1 MASVTQRIPHYLG
14 GVSKQ
19 SDVKKFPGQVR
30 ECINAYPEPTF
41 GLIKRPGFEFLHSLD
56 QTTGGTDFSG
66 TALDNAKWFYINR
79 DDDETYIGCV
89 ISEAIHIWNGKAN
102 ESGEYVKATITYT
115 DTTFT
120 ITDSGAANSGNNGT
134 YEDVSVTGGSGSGMK
149 VTATVSGGEV
159 TVLAATTEGTGYKIG
174 DTITIAK
181 GDVGNTLRDPT
192 AEITAISSKAYL
204 DTTRDNYDV
213 LTVQDTT
220 YITNKTKVT
229 TVKPAP
235 TTNSLSKKG
244 TIRIRGVDYSSEFSV
259 TITETG
265 GSDQTYTFTT
275 RDVDNFTGESD
286 PGSVKLSTDV
296 ILDALETGINALSLD
311 SSFTVTKLKA
321 TLELSSDV
329 AFTMTCKGGPGNEL
343 LTCFQDQVEDLS
355 KLPEESVDGR
365 HVKIINTKSDQDTY
379 YAKFVAESGSSG
391 SGHWEETVA
400 QDVSKGFHA
409 NTMPHELFNDD
420 TNVFTFKPITWS
432 ERLVGDDETNEHPSF
447 KDNTI
452 QQVFFH
458 NNRLGFL
465 TSDNVS
471 MSQSGQFKNFYHES
485 ARALTAADPVDL
497 NCSAVRPAVLHGV
510 LPTTQGLILFSEKSQ
525 YIMYSD
531 NGVLTPRTTV
541 IRGIS
546 NYEIDNKIAPID
558 NGTTLAFLSKT
569 PGYSRVFS
577 METQGQENNPNILD
591 IAKTVAEYIPDT
603 ITSMVASP
611 QNELIA
617 LYGESMSDVYFYRT
631 YHDGKE
637 LVLQAW
643 FKWTFP
649 GNVLHINVDN
659 DSMWAVVKAVNSDS
673 TKNRYHLIKTSL
685 TQTPENPILTTNDGH
700 SINPY
705 MDMYATATN
714 GKLTDIVTFTH
725 DAATETARTPGTY
738 TPAAHAKGASFQV
751 VVADAGSGVGGA
763 VTITLTAG
771 GRGYAVGDE
780 ITLLAADTGWSG
792 GDDIKITVA
801 SISEKKVV
809 YDSTGDY
816 SKCYIPYVDI
826 PNATPVLI
834 LKGDASAGELAGYTL
849 SPERDSDSDGDFFK
863 VAEKDWTATGENLVD
878 KVVVGYKYAYDV
890 TLPKTY
896 YQMAENTYDYTSIL
910 TIARMKFSVGLSSVV
925 GFKVKR
931 RGRNTPYHEWTGV
944 GTTFSSTLVADGT
957 GAGPEGDH
965 TVKDVETTTSGS
977 GTGMTVDVTMSD
989 GKATAVTVNTEG
1001 TGYANSDTIT
1011 IAKGDIGDTTDD
1023 VTATIAKVGQTAFPF
1038 NFDYTDVN
1046 DLKVKVNGV
1055 ETTAYTIADKVLTMT
1070 SIPPDGH
1077 KVLLYTD
1084 TWYDIQTVKDANEYL
1099 ADDVPLA
1106 EQSLF
1111 TLPIHDKTDNFSVR
1125 VFSDSPF
1132 PISLTSM
1139 MWEGNY
1145 SPRYYRR
1152 T

>member
-19 SDVKKFPGQVR
+19 SDIKKFPGQVR

-56 QTTGGTDFSG
+56 QTTNGTDFSG
-66 TALDNAKWFYINR
+66 TDLDNAKWFYINR
-79 DDDETYIGCV
+79 DDDETYIGCI
-89 ISEAIHIWNGKAN
+89 ISGAIHIWNGKVDG
-102 ESGEYVKATITYT
+102 SGNYVKCTVNT
-115 DTTFT
+115 
-120 ITDSGAANSGNNGT
+120 SENGN
-134 YEDVSVTGGSGSGMK
+134 
-149 VTATVSGGEV
+149 A
-159 TVLAATTEGTGYKIG
+159 GY
-174 DTITIAK
+174 
-181 GDVGNTLRDPT
+181 DPLD
-192 AEITAISSKAYL
+192 YL
-204 DTTRDNYDV
+204 DTTRDNYEV

-220 YITNKTKVT
+220 YITNKTK
-229 TVKPAP
+229 TVAVKAAPA
-235 TTNSLSKKG
+235 TNNLSKKG
-244 TIRIRGVDYSSEFSV
+244 TIRIKGVDYSSKYSV
-259 TITETG
+259 TIKESG
-265 GSDQTYTFTT
+265 GSNQTYTLTT
-275 RDVDNFTGESD
+275 RDVDSYTSASD
-286 PGSVKLSTDV
+286 PGSEKLSTDI
-296 ILDALETGINALSLD
+296 ILTALETGINALTLD
-311 SSFTVTKLKA
+311 SSFTVTRLKA
-321 TLELSSDV
+321 TIELSSNV
-329 AFTMTCKGGPGNEL
+329 AFTLECQGGASNEL
-343 LTCFQDQVEDLS
+343 LTCFQDQVEDLA
-355 KLPEESVDGR
+355 KLPEECSDGR
-365 HVKIINTKSDQDTY
+365 VVKIINTKSDQDTY
-379 YAKFVAESGSSG
+379 YAKFFAETGTTG
-391 SGHWEETVA
+391 AGYWEETIA
-400 QDVSKGFHA
+400 QDVSTGLDDK
-409 NTMPHELFNDD
+409 TMPHELQN
-420 TNVFTFKPITWS
+420 TAVNVFNFQPIAYTD
-432 ERLVGDDETNEHPSF
+432 RLVGDDTTNEHPSF

-485 ARALTAADPVDL
+485 ARALTTADPVDL

-525 YIMYSD
+525 YIMYAD

-546 NYEIDNKIAPID
+546 NYEIDNKIAPVD
-558 NGTTLAFLSKT
+558 NGSTLTFLSKT

-617 LYGESMSDVYFYRT
+617 LHGETLSDVFFYRT
-631 YHDGKE
+631 YYDGKE

-649 GNVLHINVDN
+649 GNVLHLTVDN
-659 DSMWAVVKAVNSDS
+659 DTMWAVVKYVDASSSN
-673 TKNRYHLIKTSL
+673 NRYHLIKTSL
-685 TQTPENPILTTNDGH
+685 TQTPENPILTTNDGA

-705 MDMYATATN
+705 MDMYATASS
-714 GKLTDIVTFTH
+714 VTY
-725 DAATETARTPGTY
+725 D
-738 TPAAHAKGASFQV
+738 
-751 VVADAGSGVGGA
+751 
-763 VTITLTAG
+763 TAG
-771 GRGYAVGDE
+771 DF
-780 ITLLAADTGWSG
+780 
-792 GDDIKITVA
+792 
-801 SISEKKVV
+801 
-809 YDSTGDY
+809 
-816 SKCYIPYVDI
+816 SKCYLPYGDI
-826 PNATPVLI
+826 ANATPVLI
-834 LKGDASAGELAGYTL
+834 LKGDASAGEVAGFTL
-849 SPERDSDSDGDFFK
+849 SPDSAKDAVWQASTAYAVGDVVSNDGDKVYTCDTAGTSAGSGGPTGTGADITDGSARWDYTRTGSAYFK
-863 VAEKDWTATGENLVD
+863 VANKDWTVTGENVAS
-878 KVVVGYKYAYDV
+878 KVVVGYKYNYDV

-896 YQMAENTYDYTSIL
+896 YQIAENTYDYTSIL

-931 RGRNTPYHEWTGV
+931 RGRNTPNQEW
-944 GTTFSSTLVADGT
+944 DGD
-957 GAGPEGDH
+957 GS
-965 TVKDVETTTSGS
+965 ETNFT
-977 GTGMTVDVTMSD
+977 
-989 GKATAVTVNTEG
+989 
-1001 TGYANSDTIT
+1001 
-1011 IAKGDIGDTTDD
+1011 
-1023 VTATIAKVGQTAFPF
+1023 F

-1055 ETTAYTIADKVLTMT
+1055 ETTAYTIADKILTMT
-1070 SIPPDGH
+1070 GTVPADGY

>member
-19 SDVKKFPGQVR
+19 SDIKKFPGQVR

-89 ISEAIHIWNGKAN
+89 ISEAIHIWNGKVN

-120 ITDSGAANSGNNGT
+120 VTDSGAANSGNNGT

-220 YITNKTKVT
+220 YITNKTKVA

-296 ILDALETGINALSLD
+296 ILDSLETGINALSLD

-321 TLELSSDV
+321 TLELSSDK

-546 NYEIDNKIAPID
+546 NYEIDNKIAPVD

-603 ITSMVASP
+603 ITSLVASP
-611 QNELIA
+611 QNDLIA

-637 LVLQAW
+637 LVLQSW
-643 FKWTFP
+643 FKWTLP

-659 DSMWAVVKAVNSDS
+659 DSMWAVIKYVDASSSN
-673 TKNRYHLIKTSL
+673 NRYHLIKTSL

-705 MDMYATATN
+705 MDMYATASS
-714 GKLTDIVTFTH
+714 VTY
-725 DAATETARTPGTY
+725 D
-738 TPAAHAKGASFQV
+738 
-751 VVADAGSGVGGA
+751 
-763 VTITLTAG
+763 TAG
-771 GRGYAVGDE
+771 DF
-780 ITLLAADTGWSG
+780 
-792 GDDIKITVA
+792 
-801 SISEKKVV
+801 
-809 YDSTGDY
+809 
-816 SKCYIPYVDI
+816 SKCYLPYGDI
-826 PNATPVLI
+826 ANATPVII
-834 LKGDASAGELAGYTL
+834 LKGDASAGEVAGFTL
-849 SPERDSDSDGDFFK
+849 SPDSAKEAAWEASTAYAVGDIVSNDGDKVYTCDTAGTSAGSGGPTGTGDDITDGGARWDYTRTGSAYFK
-863 VAEKDWTATGENLVD
+863 VPEKDWTATGENVAS
-878 KVVVGYKYAYDV
+878 KVVVGYKYAYDI

-896 YQMAENTYDYTSIL
+896 YQIDENTYDYTSIL
-910 TIARMKFSVGLSSVV
+910 TIARMKFAVGLSSVV

-931 RGRNTPYHEWTGV
+931 RGRNTPYQEWTG
-944 GTTFSSTLVADGT
+944 DGS
-957 GAGPEGDH
+957 
-965 TVKDVETTTSGS
+965 ETNFT
-977 GTGMTVDVTMSD
+977 
-989 GKATAVTVNTEG
+989 
-1001 TGYANSDTIT
+1001 
-1011 IAKGDIGDTTDD
+1011 
-1023 VTATIAKVGQTAFPF
+1023 F

-1055 ETTAYTIADKVLTMT
+1055 ETTAYTITDKTLTMT
-1070 SIPPDGH
+1070 SAPADGH
-1077 KVLLYTD
+1077 NIILYTD

>member
-19 SDVKKFPGQVR
+19 SDIKKFPGQLR

-56 QTTGGTDFSG
+56 QTTNGTDFSG
-66 TALDNAKWFYINR
+66 TDLDNAKWFYINR

-89 ISEAIHIWNGKAN
+89 ISEAIHIWNGKKDP
-102 ESGEYVKATITYT
+102 SLGYVKATITYT
-115 DTTFT
+115 DTTFN
-120 ITDSGAANSGNNGT
+120 ITESGGSGSGTDDT
-134 YEDVSVTGGSGSGMK
+134 YEDVSVTTGGSGSGMK

-159 TVLAATTEGTGYKIG
+159 TAIAVTTEGTGYTID

-181 GDVGNTLRDPT
+181 ADVGNTTNDPT
-192 AEITAISSKAYL
+192 AEITAISSKVYL
-204 DTTRDNYDV
+204 DTTRDNYEV

-229 TVKPAP
+229 TVRAAP
-235 TTNSLSKKG
+235 PTNSLSKKG
-244 TIRIRGVDYSSEFSV
+244 TIRIKGIDYSANYKV
-259 TITETG
+259 TIKETG
-265 GSDQTYTFTT
+265 GSDQIYTFTT
-275 RDVDNFTGESD
+275 RDLDNFTDEAD
-286 PGSVKLSTDV
+286 PGTAGLSTDTV
-296 ILDALETGINALSLD
+296 LTALETGINGLTLD
-311 SSFTVTKLKA
+311 TSFTVTRLKA
-321 TLELSSDV
+321 TIELSSDV
-329 AFTMTCKGGPGNEL
+329 AFTLECQGGASNEL
-343 LTCFQDQVEDLS
+343 LTSFQDQVEDLA
-355 KLPEESVDGR
+355 KLPEESMNGR
-365 HVKIINTKSDQDTY
+365 HVKIINTKSDQDSY
-379 YAKFVAESGSSG
+379 YAKFVTESGSSG
-391 SGHWEETVA
+391 SGHWEETIA

-409 NTMPHELFNDD
+409 NTMPHELFNDS
-420 TNVFTFKPITWS
+420 TNVFTFRPITWS

-525 YIMYSD
+525 YIMYAD

-546 NYEIDNKIAPID
+546 NYEIDNKISPVD

-611 QNELIA
+611 QNDLIA

-659 DSMWAVVKAVNSDS
+659 DTMWAVVKAVNTDS

-685 TQTPENPILTTNDGH
+685 TQTPENPILTTKDGQ

-705 MDMYATATN
+705 MDMYAEPSSVTYDTA
-714 GKLTDIVTFTH
+714 
-725 DAATETARTPGTY
+725 
-738 TPAAHAKGASFQV
+738 
-751 VVADAGSGVGGA
+751 ADATRVYLPYIHIA
-763 VTITLTAG
+763 N
-771 GRGYAVGDE
+771 
-780 ITLLAADTGWSG
+780 
-792 GDDIKITVA
+792 A
-801 SISEKKVV
+801 S
-809 YDSTGDY
+809 
-816 SKCYIPYVDI
+816 
-826 PNATPVLI
+826 PVI
-834 LKGDASAGELAGYTL
+834 IIKGDASAGELAGYTL
-849 SPERDSDSDGDFFK
+849 SPPYASAGSDHFIILDTN
-863 VAEKDWTATGENLVD
+863 WTSTGEDIAD
-878 KVVVGYKYAYDV
+878 KIIVGYKYNYDI

-896 YQMAENTYDYTSIL
+896 YQMAENVYDYTSIL

-931 RGRNTPYHEWTGV
+931 RGRNTPYQEWTGV
-944 GTTFSSTLVADGT
+944 GTVISGILVNNGGGGGT
-957 GAGPEGDH
+957 VGDH
-965 TVKDVETTTSGS
+965 TFKNLATTSSS
-977 GTGMTVDVTMSD
+977 GTGMTVDVTLS
-989 GKATAVTVNTEG
+989 GGIATAVTVHTEG
-1001 TGYANSDTIT
+1001 TGYADADTIT
-1011 IAKGDIGDTTDD
+1011 IDKADLGGTSAD
-1023 VTATIAKVGQTAFPF
+1023 VVATITTAGQTEFEF
-1038 NFDYTDVN
+1038 NFDIRDVN

-1055 ETTAYTIADKVLTMT
+1055 ETTAYTIFEPVGGTPKTLTMT
-1070 SIPPDGH
+1070 GTVPADGH
-1077 KVLLYTD
+1077 NIILYTD

>member
-41 GLIKRPGFEFLHSLD
+41 GLIKRPGFEFLHTLD
-56 QTTGGTDFSG
+56 QTTNGTDFSG
-66 TALDNAKWFYINR
+66 TALDDAKWFYINR
-79 DDDETYIGCV
+79 DDDETYIGCI
-89 ISEAIHIWNGKAN
+89 ISGAVHIWNGKVDG
-102 ESGEYVKATITYT
+102 SGNYVKCTVNT
-115 DTTFT
+115 
-120 ITDSGAANSGNNGT
+120 SENGNSGYNPL
-134 YEDVSVTGGSGSGMK
+134 D
-149 VTATVSGGEV
+149 
-159 TVLAATTEGTGYKIG
+159 
-174 DTITIAK
+174 
-181 GDVGNTLRDPT
+181 
-192 AEITAISSKAYL
+192 YL
-204 DTTRDNYDV
+204 NTTRDNYEV

-220 YITNKTKVT
+220 YITNKTK
-229 TVKPAP
+229 TVAVKAAPA
-235 TTNSLSKKG
+235 TNDLGKKG
-244 TIRIRGVDYSSEFSV
+244 TIRIKGVDYSSEFSV
-259 TITETG
+259 TITESG
-265 GSDQTYTFTT
+265 GSAQTYTFTT
-275 RDVDNFTGESD
+275 RDVDSFTSASD
-286 PGSVKLSTDV
+286 PGSEKLSTDI
-296 ILDALETGINALSLD
+296 ILTALENGINALTLD
-311 SSFTVTKLKA
+311 SSFTVTRLKA

-329 AFTMTCKGGPGNEL
+329 AFTMTCKGGASNEL
-343 LTCFQDQVEDLS
+343 LACFQDQVEDLA
-355 KLPEESVDGR
+355 KLPEESMDGR
-365 HVKIINTKSDQDTY
+365 FVKIINTKSDDDTY

-400 QDVSKGFHA
+400 QDVSKGLDA
-409 NTMPHELFNDD
+409 KTMPHELQN
-420 TNVFTFKPITWS
+420 TAVNVFNLQPILWT
-432 ERLVGDDETNEHPSF
+432 ERLVGDDTTNEHPSF
-447 KDNTI
+447 KDNAI

-485 ARALTAADPVDL
+485 ARALTAGDPVDL

-525 YIMYSD
+525 YIMYAD
-531 NGVLTPRTTV
+531 NGVLTPLTTV

-546 NYEIDNKIAPID
+546 NYEIDNKIAPVD

-649 GNVLHINVDN
+649 GNVLHLNVDN
-659 DSMWAVVKAVNSDS
+659 DTMWAVIKYVDASSSN
-673 TKNRYHLIKTSL
+673 NRYHLIKTSL
-685 TQTPENPILTTNDGH
+685 TQTPENPILTTNDGA

-705 MDMYATATN
+705 MDMYATA
-714 GKLTDIVTFTH
+714 
-725 DAATETARTPGTY
+725 
-738 TPAAHAKGASFQV
+738 SS
-751 VVADAGSGVGGA
+751 VAYD
-763 VTITLTAG
+763 TAG
-771 GRGYAVGDE
+771 DF
-780 ITLLAADTGWSG
+780 
-792 GDDIKITVA
+792 
-801 SISEKKVV
+801 
-809 YDSTGDY
+809 
-816 SKCYIPYVDI
+816 SKCYLPYGDI
-826 PNATPVLI
+826 ANATPVII
-834 LKGDASAGELAGYTL
+834 LKGDASAGEIAGFTL
-849 SPERDSDSDGDFFK
+849 SPDRGSDGTGPYFK
-863 VAEKDWTATGENLVD
+863 VPEKDWTATGENVAS
-878 KVVVGYKYAYDV
+878 KVVVGYKYDYDV

-896 YQMAENTYDYTSIL
+896 YQIDEKTYDYTSIL

-931 RGRNTPYHEWTGV
+931 RGRNTPNKDWPG
-944 GTTFSSTLVADGT
+944 DG
-957 GAGPEGDH
+957 
-965 TVKDVETTTSGS
+965 S
-977 GTGMTVDVTMSD
+977 
-989 GKATAVTVNTEG
+989 
-1001 TGYANSDTIT
+1001 
-1011 IAKGDIGDTTDD
+1011 TTDFD
-1023 VTATIAKVGQTAFPF
+1023 F

-1055 ETTAYTIADKVLTMT
+1055 ETTAYTITDKTLTMT
-1070 SIPPDGH
+1070 TAPPSGH
-1077 KVLLYTD
+1077 KVILYTD

>member
-41 GLIKRPGFEFLHSLD
+41 GLIKRPGFEFLHTLD
-56 QTTGGTDFSG
+56 QTTNGTDFSG

-79 DDDETYIGCV
+79 DDDETYIGCI
-89 ISEAIHIWNGKAN
+89 ISGAIHIWNGKVDG
-102 ESGEYVKATITYT
+102 SGNYVKCTVNT
-115 DTTFT
+115 
-120 ITDSGAANSGNNGT
+120 SENGNSGYNPL
-134 YEDVSVTGGSGSGMK
+134 D
-149 VTATVSGGEV
+149 
-159 TVLAATTEGTGYKIG
+159 
-174 DTITIAK
+174 
-181 GDVGNTLRDPT
+181 
-192 AEITAISSKAYL
+192 YL
-204 DTTRDNYDV
+204 NTTRDNYEV

-220 YITNKTKVT
+220 YVTNKTK
-229 TVKPAP
+229 TVAVKAAPA
-235 TTNSLSKKG
+235 TNNLSKKG
-244 TIRIRGVDYSSEFSV
+244 TLRIKGVDYSSKYSV
-259 TITETG
+259 TIKESG
-265 GSDQTYTFTT
+265 GSNQTYTFTT
-275 RDVDNFTGESD
+275 RDVDSYTSASD
-286 PGSVKLSTDV
+286 PGSEKLSTDI
-296 ILDALETGINALSLD
+296 ILTALETGINALTLD
-311 SSFTVTKLKA
+311 SSFTVTRLKA
-321 TLELSSDV
+321 TIELSSNV
-329 AFTMTCKGGPGNEL
+329 AFTLECQGGASNEL
-343 LTCFQDQVEDLS
+343 LTCFQDQVEDLA
-355 KLPEESVDGR
+355 KLPEECSDGR
-365 HVKIINTKSDQDTY
+365 VVKIINTKSNDDTY
-379 YAKFVAESGSSG
+379 YAKFFAETGTTG
-391 SGHWEETVA
+391 AGYWEETIA
-400 QDVSKGFHA
+400 QDVSTGLDAK
-409 NTMPHELFNDD
+409 TMPHELQN
-420 TNVFTFKPITWS
+420 TAVNVFNFQPIAYTD
-432 ERLVGDDETNEHPSF
+432 RLVGDDTTNEHPSF

-485 ARALTAADPVDL
+485 ARALTTADPVDL

-525 YIMYSD
+525 YIMYAD
-531 NGVLTPRTTV
+531 NGVLTPLTTV

-546 NYEIDNKIAPID
+546 NYEIDNKISPVD

-569 PGYSRVFS
+569 PGYTRVFS
-577 METQGQENNPNILD
+577 MQTQGQENNPNILD

-617 LYGESMSDVYFYRT
+617 LYGETISDVYFYRT

-649 GNVLHINVDN
+649 GNVLHLNVDN
-659 DSMWAVVKAVNSDS
+659 DSMWAVVKYVDASSSN
-673 TKNRYHLIKTSL
+673 NRYHLLKTSL
-685 TQTPENPILTTNDGH
+685 TQTPENPILTTNDGQ

-705 MDMYATATN
+705 MDMYATA
-714 GKLTDIVTFTH
+714 
-725 DAATETARTPGTY
+725 
-738 TPAAHAKGASFQV
+738 SS
-751 VVADAGSGVGGA
+751 VAYD
-763 VTITLTAG
+763 TAG
-771 GRGYAVGDE
+771 DF
-780 ITLLAADTGWSG
+780 
-792 GDDIKITVA
+792 
-801 SISEKKVV
+801 
-809 YDSTGDY
+809 
-816 SKCYIPYVDI
+816 SKCYLPYGDI
-826 PNATPVLI
+826 ANATPVII
-834 LKGDASAGELAGYTL
+834 LKGDASAGEVAGFTL
-849 SPERDSDSDGDFFK
+849 SPDRGSDGTGPYFK
-863 VAEKDWTATGENLVD
+863 VPEKDWTATGENVAS
-878 KVVVGYKYAYDV
+878 KVVVGYKYNYDV

-896 YQMAENTYDYTSIL
+896 YQIAENTYDYTSIL

-931 RGRNTPYHEWTGV
+931 RGRNTPYQEWDGD
-944 GTTFSSTLVADGT
+944 GST
-957 GAGPEGDH
+957 
-965 TVKDVETTTSGS
+965 
-977 GTGMTVDVTMSD
+977 
-989 GKATAVTVNTEG
+989 
-1001 TGYANSDTIT
+1001 
-1011 IAKGDIGDTTDD
+1011 
-1023 VTATIAKVGQTAFPF
+1023 TAFPF

-1055 ETTAYTIADKVLTMT
+1055 ETTAYTIADKILTMT
-1070 SIPPDGH
+1070 TAPTDGH
-1077 KVLLYTD
+1077 KVILYTD

>member
-19 SDVKKFPGQVR
+19 SDIKKFPGQVR

-41 GLIKRPGFEFLHSLD
+41 GLIKRPGFEFLHTLD
-56 QTTGGTDFSG
+56 QTTNGTDFSG
-66 TALDNAKWFYINR
+66 TSLDNAKWFYINR

-89 ISEAIHIWNGKAN
+89 INQAIHIWNGKVN
-102 ESGEYVKATITYT
+102 GSGEYVKAAITYT

-134 YEDVSVTGGSGSGMK
+134 YTNVSVTGGSGSGMK

-159 TVLAATTEGTGYKIG
+159 TVLVVTTEGSGYKIG
-174 DTITIAK
+174 DTITMAK
-181 GDVGNTLRDPT
+181 GDVGNTLRNPT
-192 AEITAISSKAYL
+192 ADITAVSSKAYL
-204 DTTRDNYDV
+204 NTTRDNYEV

-220 YITNKTKVT
+220 YVTNKTKTISVLA
-229 TVKPAP
+229 AP
-235 TTNSLSKKG
+235 TTNDLGKKG
-244 TIRIRGVDYSSEFSV
+244 TIRIRGVEYSSEFSV
-259 TITETG
+259 TITESG
-265 GSDQTYTFTT
+265 GSAQTYTFTT
-275 RDVDNFTGESD
+275 RDVDNYTSATD
-286 PGSVKLSTDV
+286 PGTEKLSTDI
-296 ILDALETGINALSLD
+296 ILTALETGINALSLD
-311 SSFTVTKLKA
+311 SSFTVTRLKA

-355 KLPEESVDGR
+355 KLPEESMNGR
-365 HVKIINTKSDQDTY
+365 FVKIINTKSDDDTY
-379 YAKFVAESGSSG
+379 YAKFVTESGSSG

-400 QDVSKGFHA
+400 QDVSKGLD
-409 NTMPHELFNDD
+409 NSTMPHELFNDSI
-420 TNVFTFKPITWS
+420 NVFTFKPVTWS
-432 ERLVGDDETNEHPSF
+432 ERLVGDDTTNEHPSF

-525 YIMYSD
+525 YIMYAD
-531 NGVLTPRTTV
+531 NGVLTPLTTV

-546 NYEIDNKIAPID
+546 NYEIDNKIAPVD
-558 NGTTLAFLSKT
+558 NGTTLTFLSKT
-569 PGYSRVFS
+569 PGYTRVFS

-603 ITSMVASP
+603 VTSMIASP

-637 LVLQAW
+637 LILQAW

-649 GNVLHINVDN
+649 GNVLHLNIDN
-659 DSMWAVVKAVNSDS
+659 DTMWAVIKYVDASSSNS
-673 TKNRYHLIKTSL
+673 RYHLIKTSL
-685 TQTPENPILTTNDGH
+685 TQTPENPILTTKDGA

-705 MDMYATATN
+705 MDMYATASS
-714 GKLTDIVTFTH
+714 VTY
-725 DAATETARTPGTY
+725 D
-738 TPAAHAKGASFQV
+738 
-751 VVADAGSGVGGA
+751 
-763 VTITLTAG
+763 TAG
-771 GRGYAVGDE
+771 DF
-780 ITLLAADTGWSG
+780 
-792 GDDIKITVA
+792 
-801 SISEKKVV
+801 
-809 YDSTGDY
+809 
-816 SKCYIPYVDI
+816 SKCYLPYGDVT
-826 PNATPVLI
+826 NAAPAII
-834 LKGDASAGELAGYTL
+834 LKGDASAGEVAGFTL
-849 SPERDSDSDGDFFK
+849 SPDSAKDAAWQASTAYAIGDVVSNDGDKVYTCDTAGTSAGSGGPTGTGANITDGSARWDYTRTGSAYFK
-863 VAEKDWTATGENLVD
+863 VPEKDWTATGENVAS
-878 KVVVGYKYAYDV
+878 KVVVGYKYDYDI

-896 YQMAENTYDYTSIL
+896 FQMSDNVYDYTSIL

-931 RGRNTPYHEWTGV
+931 RGRHTPYDEWTGD
-944 GTTFSSTLVADGT
+944 GST
-957 GAGPEGDH
+957 
-965 TVKDVETTTSGS
+965 
-977 GTGMTVDVTMSD
+977 
-989 GKATAVTVNTEG
+989 KAFN
-1001 TGYANSDTIT
+1001 
-1011 IAKGDIGDTTDD
+1011 
-1023 VTATIAKVGQTAFPF
+1023 F
-1038 NFDYTDVN
+1038 NFDYTDKN

-1070 SIPPDGH
+1070 SAPTNGH

-1084 TWYDIQTVKDANEYL
+1084 TWYDIQSVKDANEYL

>member
-19 SDVKKFPGQVR
+19 SDIKKFPGQVR

-120 ITDSGAANSGNNGT
+120 VTDSGAANSGNNGT

-181 GDVGNTLRDPT
+181 ADVGNTLRDPT

-296 ILDALETGINALSLD
+296 ILDSLETGINALSLHT
-311 SSFTVTKLKA
+311 SFTVTKLKA

-379 YAKFVAESGSSG
+379 YAKFVTESGSSG

-409 NTMPHELFNDD
+409 NTMPHELFNNDP
-420 TNVFTFKPITWS
+420 NVFIFRPITWS

-546 NYEIDNKIAPID
+546 NYEIDNKIAPVD

-603 ITSMVASP
+603 ITSLVASP
-611 QNELIA
+611 QNDLIA

-637 LVLQAW
+637 LVLQSW
-643 FKWTFP
+643 FKWTLP

-659 DSMWAVVKAVNSDS
+659 DSMWAVIKYVDASSSN
-673 TKNRYHLIKTSL
+673 NRYHLIKTSL

-705 MDMYATATN
+705 MDMYATASS
-714 GKLTDIVTFTH
+714 VTY
-725 DAATETARTPGTY
+725 D
-738 TPAAHAKGASFQV
+738 
-751 VVADAGSGVGGA
+751 
-763 VTITLTAG
+763 TAG
-771 GRGYAVGDE
+771 DF
-780 ITLLAADTGWSG
+780 
-792 GDDIKITVA
+792 
-801 SISEKKVV
+801 
-809 YDSTGDY
+809 
-816 SKCYIPYVDI
+816 SKCYLPYGDI
-826 PNATPVLI
+826 ANATPVII
-834 LKGDASAGELAGYTL
+834 LKGDASAGEVAGFTL
-849 SPERDSDSDGDFFK
+849 SPDRGSDGTGPYFK
-863 VAEKDWTATGENLVD
+863 VPEKDWTATGENVAS
-878 KVVVGYKYAYDV
+878 KVVVGYKYAYDI

-896 YQMAENTYDYTSIL
+896 YQIDENTYDYTSIL
-910 TIARMKFSVGLSSVV
+910 TIARMKFAVGLSSVV

-931 RGRNTPYHEWTGV
+931 RGRHTPYQEWTGV

-965 TVKDVETTTSGS
+965 TVKNVAISSTSGS

-1001 TGYANSDTIT
+1001 TGYADTDTIT

-1023 VTATIAKVGQTAFPF
+1023 VTATIAKVGQTTFPF